1 MLKKYIVFFTVFA
14 YAQLTLAI
22 PVSRWQD
29 AKPSDVETAMEGLE
43 QAYFHYLQAFADST
57 SRELEGNIE
66 KNRMMMVACLTAAI
80 DAGGMGLYGT
90 LNAILRSSDKT
101 LQTWYNEA
109 LAGKRSALF
118 FLLSYDFNQ
127 RSSYGK
133 EIRLVRTIFQDVRIL
148 EALIALIKNGDNEA
162 LDVLGA
168 FLCKV
173 QKNQHPNFPGF
184 IEVARPYVQHQD
196 SPFYEWLHPH
206 LSGQSGLIYDLA
218 VLGHAAAQA
227 YIVTLIAKCGSPHAQ
242 DWLGYAAF
250 QLKWVAA
257 QDALS
262 TLYARGEYLHIKF
275 NPTQYARDQE
285 SGLLKLA
292 LDTKCTTAGSMWAT
306 CVTENRFMVRDA
318 HQCYILLREHR
329 DCPGVNQQIA
339 HRLHTGGLRVL
350 EAQEA
355 RVASLLEVEAARY
368 HNDSAVGELAEMI
381 HNKESNYRESSRDN
395 MLTEL
400 FALSRKYPDNDS
412 ARTYFFTVNTQ
423 GKPDILLVV
432 KLIVLRKDKTA
443 LKIILEYLK
452 EHYKDENLYESRRSV
467 IVAIFNAIKNN

>member
-14 YAQLTLAI
+14 CAQLTSAI

-29 AKPSDVETAMEGLE
+29 AQPSAVETAMEDLE
-43 QAYFHYLQAFADST
+43 RAYFHYLQAFADNR
-57 SRELEGNIE
+57 SRELEDNIE

-133 EIRLVRTIFQDVRIL
+133 EIRLVRSIFQDMRIPG
-148 EALIALIKNGDNEA
+148 ALIALIKNRDNEA
-162 LDVLGA
+162 LDVLAA
-168 FLCKV
+168 FLCKA
-173 QKNQHPNFPGF
+173 QKNQYPNFPEF
-184 IEVARPYVQHQD
+184 TAVARPYVQHQD
-196 SPFYEWLHPH
+196 SPFYEWLHPY
-206 LSGQSGLIYDLA
+206 LSRQSDFIYDLA

-227 YIVTLIAKCGSPHAQ
+227 YIVTLIAECGSPYAQ
-242 DWLGYAAF
+242 DWLEYAAF

-257 QDALS
+257 QNALS
-262 TLYARGEYLHIKF
+262 TLYAHGKYLHINF
-275 NPTQYARDQE
+275 NRTQYAQDQE

-306 CVTENRFMVRDA
+306 CVTENRFKVRDA
-318 HQCYILLREHR
+318 NQHYILLREHR

-339 HRLHTGGLRVL
+339 HRLHTGSLQVL
-350 EAQEA
+350 EAQET
-355 RVASLLEVEAARY
+355 RVASLLEVEAAKY

-400 FALSRKYPDNDS
+400 FSLSRKYPDNDS
-412 ARTYFFTVNTQ
+412 ARTYFFTADKQ

-432 KLIVLRKDKTA
+432 KLIVLRKDKIA

-452 EHYKDENLYESRRSV
+452 EYYKDENLYENRRSV
-467 IVAIFNAIKNN
+467 ILEIFNAIKNN